1 MLQSHFQSRL
11 IDSCVLCEI
20 GKHLYSNT
28 FKGYKN
34 VAKFLSQG
42 GGGNSKLNSVRL
54 AWQHFL
60 QNLTKSHKLPKIA
73 LALFLLGA
81 NITFAEDSSAFVG
94 IGIGGGGNA
103 FGIEKIKQ
111 SRSGLSYGFVIGYKK
126 FFNECL
132 GLRFY
137 ANLDLHHNMSKL
149 NSEDKALKAIFV
161 NFGVNMDFLANFI
174 SNESLE
180 FGAFA
185 GTRIGATKITGKDI
199 EESKNRA
206 EKVGVKFIDTA
217 LDVALNVGL
226 RTNIATNHGIEIA
239 LQVPFLPVEL
249 MGETTTTYRVTFGQ
263 EYSILARYTF
273 HFD

>member
-1 MLQSHFQSRL
+1 MRF
-11 IDSCVLCEI
+11 VLCGYI
-20 GKHLYSNT
+20 NTYIQRIQKCGKI
-28 FKGYKN
+28 
-34 VAKFLSQG
+34 FLTG
-42 GGGNSKLNSVRL
+42 GGGNSKNSQVRL
-54 AWQHFL
+54 AWHTFYK
-60 QNLTKSHKLPKIA
+60 NFTKSHKLPKIA
-73 LALFLLGA
+73 LALFLFGA
-81 NITFAEDSSAFVG
+81 NIAFAEESSAFIGV
-94 IGIGGGGNA
+94 GIGGGGTA

-111 SRSGLSYGFVIGYKK
+111 SRSGLNYGFVIGYKK
-126 FFNECL
+126 FFNEYL

-149 NSEDKALKAIFV
+149 NGEDKALKAIFV

-199 EESKNRA
+199 EDSKNSA
-206 EKVGVKFIDTA
+206 EKLGVKFIDTA

-249 MGETTTTYRVTFGQ
+249 MSEMTTTYKVIFGQ

>member
-1 MLQSHFQSRL
+1 MWQSFSHR
-11 IDSCVLCEI
+11 
-20 GKHLYSNT
+20 
-28 FKGYKN
+28 
-34 VAKFLSQG
+34 
-42 GGGNSKLNSVRL
+42 GGGNSKLNSQVRL

-60 QNLTKSHKLPKIA
+60 QNLTKPHKLPKIA
-73 LALFLLGA
+73 LALFLVGA
-81 NITFAEDSSAFVG
+81 NITFAEDSSAFIGV
-94 IGIGGGGNA
+94 GIGGGGTA

-111 SRSGLSYGFVIGYKK
+111 SRSGLNYGFVIGYKK
-126 FFNECL
+126 FFNEYL

-149 NSEDKALKAIFV
+149 NGEDKALKAIFV

-199 EESKNRA
+199 EDLKNSA
-206 EKVGVKFIDTA
+206 EKVGVKFIDTS

-249 MGETTTTYRVTFGQ
+249 MSENAGTTTYKVTFGQ

>member
-1 MLQSHFQSRL
+1 MWQNFSHR
-11 IDSCVLCEI
+11 
-20 GKHLYSNT
+20 
-28 FKGYKN
+28 
-34 VAKFLSQG
+34 G
-42 GGGNSKLNSVRL
+42 GGGSNSKLNSQVRL
-54 AWQHFL
+54 AWQYFL
-60 QNLTKSHKLPKIA
+60 QNLTKSRKLPKIA
-73 LALFLLGA
+73 LALFLFGA
-81 NITFAEDSSAFVG
+81 HITFAEDSSAFIGV
-94 IGIGGGGNA
+94 GIGGGGTA
-103 FGIEKIKQ
+103 FGIDKVKQ

-126 FFNECL
+126 FFNEYL

-149 NSEDKALKAIFV
+149 SGEDKTLKAIFV

-199 EESKNRA
+199 EVSKNNA
-206 EKVGVKFIDTA
+206 EKLGVKFIDTA

-226 RTNIATNHGIEIA
+226 RTNIATNIATNHGIEIA

-249 MGETTTTYRVTFGQ
+249 MSETTTTYKVTFGQ

>member
-1 MLQSHFQSRL
+1 MWQNFSHR
-11 IDSCVLCEI
+11 
-20 GKHLYSNT
+20 
-28 FKGYKN
+28 
-34 VAKFLSQG
+34 
-42 GGGNSKLNSVRL
+42 GGGNSKLNSQVRL
-54 AWQHFL
+54 AWQYFI
-60 QNLTKSHKLPKIA
+60 TKSHKLPKIA
-73 LALFLLGA
+73 LALFLFGA
-81 NITFAEDSSAFVG
+81 NITFAEDSSAFIGV
-94 IGIGGGGNA
+94 GIGGGGTA
-103 FGIEKIKQ
+103 FGVEKIKQ

-126 FFNECL
+126 FFNEYL

-149 NSEDKALKAIFV
+149 NGEGKALKAIFV

-199 EESKNRA
+199 EDSKNSA
-206 EKVGVKFIDTA
+206 EKLGVKFIDTA

-249 MGETTTTYRVTFGQ
+249 MSETTTTYKVTFGQ

>member
-1 MLQSHFQSRL
+1 M
-11 IDSCVLCEI
+11 
-20 GKHLYSNT
+20 
-28 FKGYKN
+28 
-34 VAKFLSQG
+34 AKFFSQ
-42 GGGNSKLNSVRL
+42 GGGNSKLNSQVRL

-60 QNLTKSHKLPKIA
+60 QNLTNKLPKVA
-73 LALFLLGA
+73 LALFLFGA
-81 NITFAEDSSAFVG
+81 NITFAEDSSAFIGV
-94 IGIGGGGNA
+94 GIGGGGTA

-126 FFNECL
+126 FFNEYL

-149 NSEDKALKAIFV
+149 NGEDKALKAIFV

-199 EESKNRA
+199 EESKNSA
-206 EKVGVKFIDTA
+206 ERLGVKFIDTA

-249 MGETTTTYRVTFGQ
+249 MSETTTYKVTFGQ

>member
-1 MLQSHFQSRL
+1 MCGYINTYIQRIQK
-11 IDSCVLCEI
+11 C
-20 GKHLYSNT
+20 GKI
-28 FKGYKN
+28 
-34 VAKFLSQG
+34 FLTG
-42 GGGNSKLNSVRL
+42 GGGNSKLNSQVRL
-54 AWQHFL
+54 AWHTFYKHSQ
-60 QNLTKSHKLPKIA
+60 KSHKLPKIA
-73 LALFLLGA
+73 LALFLFGA
-81 NITFAEDSSAFVG
+81 NITFAEDSSAFIGV
-94 IGIGGGGNA
+94 GIGGGGTA
-103 FGIEKIKQ
+103 FGIDKVKQ

-126 FFNECL
+126 FFNEYL

-149 NSEDKALKAIFV
+149 SGEDKTLKAIFV

-199 EESKNRA
+199 EDSKNSA
-206 EKVGVKFIDTA
+206 EKLGVKFIDTA

-249 MGETTTTYRVTFGQ
+249 MSENAGTTTYKVTFGQ